1 VGDQLQTNAVF
12 DYETQ
17 NSFSIR
23 IRTTDDGTG
32 NLTYEEIFTITVN
45 DLNEAPTDIS
55 LSATNVDEN
64 QAIGTAVGTLST
76 SDPDPGDSHTY
87 SLVAGAGDTD
97 NASFLIVG
105 DQLQTNAVFD
115 YETQNSFSVRIRT
128 TDDGT
133 GNLTYEEIFTITVND
148 LNEAPTDIS
157 LSNNSVNEGLP
168 VGTLVGNLTTTDQD
182 PSDNHTYSLVAGAG
196 DTDNASFLIVGDQ
209 LQTNA
214 VFDYDVQNTF
224 SIRIRTTDDGTGNLT
239 YEEIFIINVLDGNFP
254 PTDIDL
260 SNNTTDENQTIGT
273 TIGILVTTDPDAGD
287 SHTYSLVAGA
297 GDTDNAS
304 FQIVGDQLQTNAVFD
319 YETQNS
325 FSIRIRTTDDGAGN
339 LTYEEIFTITV
350 NDLNEAPEFTSIP
363 ITSAIENMMY
373 SYSISTSDPDVGDV
387 LVITSPVLPSWLN
400 LTDNGDGTAILS
412 GTPSSLETGNHDVV
426 LNVSDGSDNAQQPF
440 TITVT
445 VNYVSPVAFDDMVQL
460 DEDEQIVINVLDN
473 DQNPDNE
480 ILVANIIGQPAYNGN
495 ALLTSSG
502 EFTYTPDPDYY
513 GYDSLYYSVC
523 IEGTTGY
530 CDTALVLIAINPVN
544 DKPVAENITIEV
556 LETGLTDV
564 CIPVTDI
571 DSDECILLE
580 IIGSN
585 NPVPYNT
592 WNNDL
597 LCFEYEI
604 PSDFPAEEELE
615 CIICDNGDPM
625 LCDTAIVILINQ
637 IEELFEITE
646 GISPNGDGMNDTWI
660 IHGIENY
667 PENNVKIFNRWGN
680 LIYEVTNYDN
690 NEHFWDG
697 TLNRGLN
704 LGKKAASGTYFFILE
719 LKSINQVK
727 TGYIVVN

>member
-1 VGDQLQTNAVF
+1 
-12 DYETQ
+12 
-17 NSFSIR
+17 
-23 IRTTDDGTG
+23 
-32 NLTYEEIFTITVN
+32 
-45 DLNEAPTDIS
+45 
-55 LSATNVDEN
+55 
-64 QAIGTAVGTLST
+64 
-76 SDPDPGDSHTY
+76 
-87 SLVAGAGDTD
+87 
-97 NASFLIVG
+97 
-105 DQLQTNAVFD
+105 
-115 YETQNSFSVRIRT
+115 
-128 TDDGT
+128 
-133 GNLTYEEIFTITVND
+133 
-148 LNEAPTDIS
+148 
-157 LSNNSVNEGLP
+157 
-168 VGTLVGNLTTTDQD
+168 
-182 PSDNHTYSLVAGAG
+182 
-196 DTDNASFLIVGDQ
+196 
-209 LQTNA
+209 
-214 VFDYDVQNTF
+214 
-224 SIRIRTTDDGTGNLT
+224 
-239 YEEIFIINVLDGNFP
+239 
-254 PTDIDL
+254 
-260 SNNTTDENQTIGT
+260 
-273 TIGILVTTDPDAGD
+273 
-287 SHTYSLVAGA
+287 
-297 GDTDNAS
+297 
-304 FQIVGDQLQTNAVFD
+304 VGDQLQTNAVFD

-646 GISPNGDGMNDTWI
+646 GISPNGDGMNDNWI